1 MSNVLLLIAIV
12 FPLVMAPIVKFL
24 KIPVKVKDWVNLGVV
39 ITTSILS
46 FTVIFLNPSESFSI
60 FKFSDSLPV
69 ELKLDNL
76 GRIFAGM
83 VSLLWPFAFLY
94 TIEYMSHDDK
104 KRSYSMFYIMT
115 FGVVLGISFA
125 SNLITL
131 YFFYEL
137 LTLITL
143 PLVIFT
149 FTKEAKRATRF
160 YLYISL
166 FGSTIA
172 LFGILTLYTQ
182 FGILNFVGFN
192 ETVNNIAK
200 VGDKKPLVYAAYL
213 LMFFGF
219 GVKAAIFPL
228 HKWLPTAGVAPTP
241 TTALLH
247 TVAVVKAGAF
257 AIIRTIYSAIG
268 VELLSG
274 TPVQIITILFAS
286 FTIVFGSAMALKQNH
301 LKRRYAYSTISNIS
315 YIILAA
321 CMMNETGIYAAILHL
336 LFHSFAKISI
346 FFTAGVLM
354 HQADITYI
362 DQIDGLG
369 KKMPITFTLY
379 TLSSLSLTGIPLFS
393 GFISKLE
400 IANATISVGTWYSL
414 IGLIAIF
421 ISAMFT
427 AVYTIDLVIR
437 AFFKKP
443 TEYNMENFEMA
454 KEGSYKF
461 LIPISTFAIISVFLG
476 TFAAPFLE
484 LIKSLLQG
492 GGL

>member
-1 MSNVLLLIAIV
+1 MNI
-12 FPLVMAPIVKFL
+12 LVNDV
-24 KIPVKVKDWVNLGVV
+24 
-39 ITTSILS
+39 
-46 FTVIFLNPSESFSI
+46 
-60 FKFSDSLPV
+60 
-69 ELKLDNL
+69 
-76 GRIFAGM
+76 
-83 VSLLWPFAFLY
+83 
-94 TIEYMSHDDK
+94 
-104 KRSYSMFYIMT
+104 
-115 FGVVLGISFA
+115 
-125 SNLITL
+125 
-131 YFFYEL
+131 
-137 LTLITL
+137 
-143 PLVIFT
+143 
-149 FTKEAKRATRF
+149 
-160 YLYISL
+160 
-166 FGSTIA
+166 
-172 LFGILTLYTQ
+172 
-182 FGILNFVGFN
+182 
-192 ETVNNIAK
+192 
-200 VGDKKPLVYAAYL
+200 
-213 LMFFGF
+213 
-219 GVKAAIFPL
+219 
-228 HKWLPTAGVAPTP
+228 
-241 TTALLH
+241 
-247 TVAVVKAGAF
+247 
-257 AIIRTIYSAIG
+257 
-268 VELLSG
+268 
-274 TPVQIITILFAS
+274 
-286 FTIVFGSAMALKQNH
+286 
-301 LKRRYAYSTISNIS
+301 NIS

-414 IGLIAIF
+414 VGLIAIF

-443 TEYNMENFEMA
+443 NDYNMENYEMA